1 MSEEGGLIK
10 VPNVQRVKRKDGR
23 LDLYFRMGD
32 YREGPLTSPDGTAEL
47 LAEVTAI
54 KARLKRAAEAH
65 KRPKTG
71 TISGI
76 LATYNRS
83 AEFLALARSTQRE
96 YQFIIDELTADCGA
110 MLLRDITR
118 AWVIDMRNVWAARGH
133 RVSDLRVQVLKNACQ
148 PIIDDDKDTRIEGD
162 PFHNVKKA
170 PRPHDAGEAH
180 PIWEDHEVY
189 AAIDAAIENA
199 QGGLARAIALAR
211 FGGFRRGTVCK
222 LPLGARIIGH
232 DDDGTPHRRL
242 YWITEKRR
250 VLCDKREDP
259 RLTAVM
265 ERTQNQTITI
275 AYNGRNQP
283 WKERQL
289 NQAVDRLLARLAKA
303 GKVRAATDEAGEI
316 YCPLTIHGLRHSRG
330 VELAHAGASDAEIMG
345 QLEQLSP
352 AAAQEYRR
360 QANRRRMADNAQ
372 DKVDN
377 VVRLRATSKRAK
389 PAENAG

>member
-1 MSEEGGLIK
+1 MIK
-10 VPNVQRVKRKDGR
+10 VPNVQRVKTRFGTVN
-23 LDLYFRMGD
+23 LYFRMGD
-32 YREGPLTSPDGTAEL
+32 YREGPLKSADGTQEL
-47 LAEVTAI
+47 MDEVNAI
-54 KARLKRAAEAH
+54 KARLQRAADAH

-71 TISGI
+71 TVGGI
-76 LATYNRS
+76 LATYNKS

-96 YQFIIDELTADCGA
+96 YQFIIDELAKDCDT
-110 MLLRDITR
+110 MLLSDLTR
-118 AWVIDMRNVWAARGH
+118 AWVIEMRNAWAQRGH

-189 AAIDAAIENA
+189 AAIDAAIEKGQA
-199 QGGLARAIALAR
+199 GLARAIALAR
-211 FGGFRRGTVCK
+211 FGGFRRGTACK
-222 LPLGARIIGH
+222 MPLGARIIGY

-250 VLCDKREDP
+250 VLCDKREDA

-265 ERTQNQTITI
+265 DRTLNQTITI
-275 AYNGRNQP
+275 AYNSRNQP

-289 NQAVDRLLARLAKA
+289 NQALDRLMARLAKA
-303 GKVRAATDEAGEI
+303 GKVRAATDDDGEV

-360 QANRRRMADNAQ
+360 QANRRRMADSAQ

-377 VVRLRATSKRAK
+377 VVKLRAGHKAKRA
-389 PAENAG
+389 AEL